1 MVGQPARSAT
11 VEDLKALSHPLR
23 WRILRLCLDQ
33 ALTNQQLAQ
42 RLNLSPA
49 TTLRHVRAL
58 VKSRFLEPEP
68 VRTGERG
75 ALERPY
81 RATGRTWGL
90 AVLDLDEPEL
100 VQSVD
105 LAMLAAHRSEFVEA
119 GPDASRDV
127 ARGIVRLSPESLDE
141 LKQRMSALLTEF
153 AARQEPDGASLSY
166 LWSLVARPTAV
177 PDPGR

>member
-1 MVGQPARSAT
+1 MVGQPVRSAT
-11 VEDLKALSHPLR
+11 VDDLKALSHPLR

-33 ALTNQQLAQ
+33 AWTNQQLAQ

-58 VKSRFLEPEP
+58 AKARFLEPEP
-68 VRTGERG
+68 VRTGEHG

-100 VQSVD
+100 TQSVE

-119 GPDASRDV
+119 GPDPSRDI
-127 ARGIVRLSPESLDE
+127 ARGILRLRPESLEE
-141 LKQRMSALLTEF
+141 LKDRISELLTEYD
-153 AARQEPDGASLSY
+153 ARQEPDGVPLSY
-166 LWSLVARPTAV
+166 LWSLIARPGAA
-177 PDPGR
+177 DADG